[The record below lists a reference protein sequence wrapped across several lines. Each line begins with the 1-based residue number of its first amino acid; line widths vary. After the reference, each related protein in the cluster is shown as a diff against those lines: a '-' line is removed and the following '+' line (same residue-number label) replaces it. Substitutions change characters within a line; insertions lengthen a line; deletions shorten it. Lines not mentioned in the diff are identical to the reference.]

1 MRVFVW
7 KYILPLIGQRPLF
20 RWGFSNLAGR
30 LPGIGS
36 KEYFEI
42 YGFALSGI
50 DTAHNEILHIAFSTG
65 LLGLAAYLWIWG
77 VVLKALISTVRHGGE
92 HRAVA
97 AGILAGLAGYF
108 LWLQSAW
115 SHIGPA
121 NVFWTLA
128 GISVALERSAKEAAA
143 SPGLTAQR

>member
-1 MRVFVW
+1 MKVFVW
-7 KYILPLIGQRPLF
+7 KDILPLIVQRPLF
-20 RWGFSNLAGR
+20 GWGFSNLADGC
-30 LPGIGS
+30 S
-36 KEYFEI
+36 
-42 YGFALSGI
+42 ASGQ
-50 DTAHNEILHIAFSTG
+50 G
-65 LLGLAAYLWIWG
+65 
-77 VVLKALISTVRHGGE
+77 
-92 HRAVA
+92 AVA

-143 SPGLTAQR
+143 SPALTAQP